1 MTSLLSEY
9 LDEIKKLINESSMPS
24 RRVNHE
30 DSLAQYGCEKD
41 TILVQNRNGDFHQ
54 FGVKVLE
61 SVKPLFTDRILL
73 DGLDLYTKEEFD
85 AIVRLFRIKDE
96 LLMHGYSVIDYTI
109 MSYLK
114 ANKLSIEKKIV
125 FDYVLED
132 VDARMKLT
140 RSDAIQ
146 QKLEIVN
153 IGNGV
158 VPSEWIGR
166 QFDSADL
173 LHKEID
179 TLDHRKGCPP
189 VTYCCIYSMTV
200 TEQKNVQLV
209 KSLSKS
215 DKTTVWIEIHSGHK
229 AILLKGQDDIK
240 TPCYVELT
248 NETHR
253 VIIAFDPSAH
263 FVSDLELE
271 KNRVGLLSST
281 LQKCIRHGRC
291 STALIQQTVTSLA
304 RSKPYNLPEQQ
315 YMKVS
320 GSRQLFWR
328 LFITVIEDMRY
339 YEDSTHLSLFDLLV
353 FSLVCH
359 KESNYIISDQL
370 LEKVVSL
377 VSALT
382 LCDAKNDYH
391 EWRNYAVSKPVFS
404 LDSIPQTTI
413 FIADGFV
420 PKMSGDGI
428 MIQRYAT
435 LLKTYIPLPLIPN
448 QAEVI
453 CRKCE
458 KGWTPKYTGVDIHCY
473 PNMIL
478 FLQGS
483 IRELNALTREKNTTQ
498 EVSRMIWDLN
508 SKYNNR
514 RPEQFVPEMFDSNVS
529 QLIHSIQKDYWGEY
543 SCKVQDQT
551 GDINLI
557 EKESS
562 PTSYQ
567 KRSLFLKLFGQK
579 RKVKSKRILEVI
591 FHVED
596 LFRIKYVNGEEFL
609 KDDDYVRE
617 SVVVWKELIANP
629 IEITL
634 PDCLVGYGWKVPEKI
649 KKVTIGVSKEKK
661 PYVSYDKT
669 VVELD
674 WFDGSAMVRPISVE
688 EPIEPTK
695 EDRVLIRNLLRVNQM
710 GNLFQ
715 NNWIAR
721 HSIRTSCIRLREDSH
736 PLFRSVLVKIYTAQ
750 DHVLEISHVTRN
762 GEKVDQSVDDQE
774 GVIWSLMNLLHYCYP
789 KAITVSGELSF
800 RIHPHTS
807 QYRMLLDDLD
817 VLCERTHEI
826 GNDELVPIE
835 TKSVLWSH
843 QQDTVEFIRK
853 NVEEGKR
860 GFGDA
865 SHVGA
870 GKTLSALCTI
880 AELYRYNKTK
890 RAIALVLL
898 PTDKLYKTWRDEIGK
913 HFGNSIGLL
922 EQQANGTLIGKESEG
937 LTIVI
942 TTMGRN
948 REHLLEKKWLF
959 VVIDECLTVQ
969 NKEAQHTMAAWIQ
982 TVHSKFG
989 VLLLSATFFRTR
1001 FDKLLYMLNMLQ
1013 CDLPVTKDYL
1023 DTILCDSIKV
1033 HLPKTKRVW
1042 SEEVIRF
1049 ELSKE
1054 VRVVYDS
1061 IKTSDLSNEMKYVR
1075 LQQLIREKVDYI
1087 SQFKSALESVGDK
1100 KALIYA
1106 ESKVEAEAIS
1116 KTIANVGLY
1125 PDITKKHVVVSYA
1138 NGTYGLNDLVGC
1150 YVMITRPPEPD
1161 KLPQMKGRLDR
1172 PGQKHDELS
1181 IKYLVMKDTV
1191 EEATYLRIDLCSR
1204 FYQNHIMPLGDF
1216 YQLALTKQ

>member
-9 LDEIKKLINESSMPS
+9 LDEIKKLIAESSMPS
-24 RRVNHE
+24 RRVNSE

-41 TILVQNRNGDFHQ
+41 TVLVQNRNGDFHG

-61 SVKPLFTDRILL
+61 SVKPLFTDRLLL
-73 DGLDLYTKEEFD
+73 DALELYAKEEFD
-85 AIVRLFRIKDE
+85 AIVRLFHIKDD
-96 LLMHGYSVIDYTI
+96 LLVHGYSVIDYTI
-109 MSYLK
+109 LSYLK
-114 ANKLSIEKKIV
+114 ANKLSIEKKIP
-125 FDYVLED
+125 FTYVLEE
-132 VDARMKLT
+132 VEARMKLT
-140 RSDAIQ
+140 RSDAIL

-158 VPSEWIGR
+158 VPSDWIGR

-200 TEQKNVQLV
+200 LEQKNVQLV
-209 KSLSKS
+209 KTLSKS
-215 DKTTVWIEIHSGHK
+215 DKTTVWIEIDSGHK
-229 AILLKGQDDIK
+229 ANLLKGKEDIK
-240 TPCYVELT
+240 APCYVELT

-253 VIIAFDPSAH
+253 VIISFDPSAH
-263 FVSDLELE
+263 FVSDMELQ
-271 KNRVGLLSST
+271 KNRVGLSSST

-291 STALIQQTVTSLA
+291 STKIVQETVTALA

-339 YEDSTHLSLFDLLV
+339 YEDPSHLSLFDLLV

-359 KESNYIISDQL
+359 KEPNYIISDQL

-382 LCDAKNDYH
+382 RCDAKNDYH
-391 EWRNYAVSKPVFS
+391 EWRTYLVSKPVFS

-435 LLKTYIPLPLIPN
+435 LLKTYIPLPLTPN
-448 QAEVI
+448 KAEVI
-453 CRKCE
+453 CRKCM

-478 FLQGS
+478 SLQGS
-483 IRELNALTREKNTTQ
+483 IREKKTTQ
-498 EVSRMIWDLN
+498 EVSSMIWELN

-514 RPEQFVPEMFDSNVS
+514 RPEQFVPEMFDSPVS
-529 QLIHSIQKDYWGEY
+529 NLIHSIQLDYWGEY
-543 SCKVQDQT
+543 SCKVQNQM
-551 GDINLI
+551 GEMNVV
-557 EKESS
+557 EKESILT
-562 PTSYQ
+562 PYG

-609 KDDDYVRE
+609 KDDDYARE
-617 SVVVWKELIANP
+617 SVVVWKELIENP
-629 IEITL
+629 IEISL
-634 PDCLVGYGWKVPEKI
+634 PDCSVGFGWNVPEKI
-649 KKVTIGVSKEKK
+649 KKVKIGVTKEKK

-674 WFDGSAMVRPISVE
+674 WFDGSAMVKPISMEV
-688 EPIEPTK
+688 PIEPSK
-695 EDRVLIRNLLRVNQM
+695 EDRVLIRNLLRMNQM

-715 NNWIAR
+715 NNWISR
-721 HSIRTSCIRLREDSH
+721 HSVRTGCIRLRENTH

-750 DHVLEISHVTRN
+750 DHVVEISHVTRN
-762 GEKVDQSVDDQE
+762 GEKVDQSVDEQE

-789 KAITVSGELSF
+789 KAVTVSGELSF
-800 RIHPHTS
+800 RIHPQTS

-817 VLCERTHEI
+817 VLCGRTHEI
-826 GNDELVPIE
+826 GVEEILPIE

-843 QQDTVEFIRK
+843 QKDTVEFIRK

-880 AELYRYNKTK
+880 TELYRYNKVK

-922 EQQANGTLIGKESEG
+922 EQQANGSLIGKESDG
-937 LTIVI
+937 LSIVI

-1013 CDLPVTKDYL
+1013 CDLPVTKEYL

-1033 HLPKTKRVW
+1033 HLPTTKRVW
-1042 SEEVIRF
+1042 TEEVTRF

-1054 VRVVYDS
+1054 VRATYDS
-1061 IKTSDLSNEMKYVR
+1061 IRTSDLSNEMKYVR
-1075 LQQLIREKVDYI
+1075 LQQLIHQKVDYI
-1087 SQFKSALESVGDK
+1087 AHFKSAIESVGDK

-1106 ESKVEAEAIS
+1106 ESKVEAEAIA
-1116 KTIANVGLY
+1116 KRVPGVGLY
-1125 PDITKKHVVVSYA
+1125 PDISKQHVVVSYA

-1172 PGQKHDELS
+1172 PGQKKDELS

-1191 EEATYLRIDLCSR
+1191 EEATYLRLDLCSR

-1216 YQLALTKQ
+1216 YQLALTDN